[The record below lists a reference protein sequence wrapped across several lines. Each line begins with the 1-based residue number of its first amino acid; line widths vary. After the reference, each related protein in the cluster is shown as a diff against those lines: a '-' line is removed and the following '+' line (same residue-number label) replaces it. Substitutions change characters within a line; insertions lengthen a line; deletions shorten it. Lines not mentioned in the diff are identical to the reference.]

1 MAFTLTNGAATKVV
15 EAEWQKDELVR
26 RGWHLQAGGTAGTA
40 TDIHNFT
47 NPTPKDFKGV
57 GFAGE
62 TPGSFAYAAKA
73 GTEGATQAQYD
84 ALADIANKY
93 GNTVPDSKTYTKGIV
108 TVATLPASG
117 DTATVYLLTVKD
129 AVKGTLPGAY
139 VYKDSK
145 WTEYTA

>member
-1 MAFTLTNGAATKVV
+1 MSFTLTNGAATKVV
-15 EAEWQKDELVR
+15 EAEWQKDELIQ
-26 RGWHLQAGGTAGTA
+26 RGWHLKAGGTAGTA

-73 GTEGATQAQYD
+73 ATEGATQPQYE

-93 GNTVPDSKTYTKGIV
+93 GDMVPDAKTYTKGIE
-108 TVATLPASG
+108 TVATLPSTG
-117 DTATVYLLTVKD
+117 DAAKVYLLTVKD
-129 AVKGTLPGAY
+129 TAKGTMPGAY

>member
-15 EAEWQKDELVR
+15 EAAWQKDELIQ
-26 RGWHLQAGGTAGTA
+26 RGWKLQGGTAGTA

-62 TPGSFAYAAKA
+62 TPGSFAYVAKA
-73 GTEGATQAQYD
+73 ATEGATQPQYE

-93 GNTVPDSKTYTKGIV
+93 GDMVPDATTYTKGIV
-108 TVATLPASG
+108 TVATLPSQPDA
-117 DTATVYLLTVKD
+117 ATVYLLTAKD
-129 AVKGTLPGAY
+129 AATGTMPGVY
-139 VYKDSK
+139 VYKNSK